1 MIGNTISHYRI
12 IEKLGA
18 GGMGVVY
25 KAEDTKL
32 NRAVALKFLPAEL
45 SKDKQALERFR
56 REAQAASALN
66 HPHICTIYDID
77 KAEGQQFIAMEL
89 LDGKTLKER
98 IRGKPLSTHDI
109 LDLAIEIADGLDA
122 AHSRGI
128 IHRDIK
134 PANIFET
141 DRGHA
146 KILDFGLAK
155 LLRERSKGADFSSAA
170 TTEELLT
177 SPGAAVG
184 TAAYMSPEQALGRE
198 LDVRTD
204 LFSFG
209 VVLYEMATGVLPF
222 RGASSAATIDSI
234 LHKAPTA
241 PVRINPDLPAEL
253 ERIINKAL
261 EKDRELRFQSASE
274 MRSDLKRLKRE
285 SDSGRTAATAAE
297 VRRAGSSRRWLLYAA
312 LAAILVA
319 IVGTSAYLYL
329 GHGGEAIDSI
339 AVMPFVNVG
348 GDPNT
353 EYLSDGIS
361 ESLINSL
368 TPLPNLR
375 VVPRNTTFRYK
386 GKEVDAQKVGK
397 DLNVRSILLGRVI
410 QRGDN
415 LNVQTEL
422 VDVLKVSQLWG
433 AQYNRKLADILT
445 VQEEITTEISDK
457 LRLRLMGADQKL
469 VTKRYT
475 ENTEA
480 YQLYLKGL
488 YFWNQRT
495 EEGAK
500 KGIQYFNQAIEDDP
514 GFALA
519 HVGLADCYN
528 MLGDFSYLAP
538 RDAFPQAKAAAKKA
552 LELDENLA
560 GAHNSLALIAGH
572 YDWNWQEAEKEFKR
586 AIALNPN
593 YATAHSWY
601 GVYLDVMGRFEESL
615 LEHNR
620 ARKLEPVSVTINT
633 LIGNH
638 YYLARQYE
646 QAAKQLN
653 TTLEMDP
660 NFAFAH
666 WCLGLI
672 YLEKP
677 TLGNAVAEFQR
688 TVALQRGSPV
698 YITFLG
704 VAYARVG
711 KRSEA
716 SKILGDLQELSKR
729 RYVSPVWRKLI
740 LAYMGIRKDEFLEAL
755 EKGYEDRFEDMDGLK
770 VEPIWDPF
778 RSDPRFQALLRRM
791 NFPEK

>member
-1 MIGNTISHYRI
+1 H
-12 IEKLGA
+12 
-18 GGMGVVY
+18 
-25 KAEDTKL
+25 
-32 NRAVALKFLPAEL
+32 
-45 SKDKQALERFR
+45 
-56 REAQAASALN
+56 
-66 HPHICTIYDID
+66 
-77 KAEGQQFIAMEL
+77 
-89 LDGKTLKER
+89 
-98 IRGKPLSTHDI
+98 
-109 LDLAIEIADGLDA
+109 
-122 AHSRGI
+122 
-128 IHRDIK
+128 
-134 PANIFET
+134 
-141 DRGHA
+141 
-146 KILDFGLAK
+146 
-155 LLRERSKGADFSSAA
+155 SSAA

-198 LDVRTD
+198 LDARTD

-209 VVLYEMATGVLPF
+209 IVLYEMATGVLPF
-222 RGASSAATIDSI
+222 HGTNSAATIDSI
-234 LHKAPTA
+234 LHKVPTA

-274 MRSDLKRLKRE
+274 MRADLKRLKRE
-285 SDSGRTAATAAE
+285 SDSGRTPAMAAE
-297 VRRAGSSRRWLLYAA
+297 VRRAGPSRRWLLYAA
-312 LAAILVA
+312 LVAILVA
-319 IVGTSAYLYL
+319 IVATSAYLYL
-329 GHGGEAIDSI
+329 GRGGEAIDSI

-348 GDPNT
+348 SDPNT

-368 TPLPNLR
+368 AQLRNLR

-415 LNVQTEL
+415 LNVETEL

-457 LRLRLMGADQKL
+457 LRLRLTGADQKL
-469 VTKRYT
+469 LTKRYT

-480 YQLYLKGL
+480 YQLYLKGR

-495 EEGAK
+495 EEGLK
-500 KGIQYFNQAIEDDP
+500 RGVQYFNQVIEKDP

-519 HVGLADCYN
+519 HIGQADCYAG
-528 MLGDFSYLAP
+528 LSDFSYLAP
-538 RDAFPQAKAAAKKA
+538 REAYPQTKAAAKKA
-552 LELDENLA
+552 LQLDENLA
-560 GAHNSLALIAGH
+560 GAHNSLALVASQ
-572 YDWNWQEAEKEFKR
+572 YDWNWQEAAKEFKR

-593 YATAHSWY
+593 YATVHSWY
-601 GVYLDVMGRFEESL
+601 GVHLDMMGRFEESL

-620 ARKLEPVSVTINT
+620 ARELEPVSMIINT
-633 LIGNH
+633 LMGNH

-646 QAAKQLN
+646 QAAKQLT

-666 WCLGLI
+666 CVLGQV
-672 YLEKP
+672 YWQKP
-677 TLGNAVAEFQR
+677 SLGDAVAEFQR
-688 TVALQRGSPV
+688 AVSLERGSPQYV
-698 YITFLG
+698 ALLG
-704 VAYARVG
+704 VVYATLD

-716 SKILGDLQELSKR
+716 SKILDDLQELSKR
-729 RYVSPVWRKLI
+729 RYVSPVWRELI
-740 LAYMGIRKDEFLEAL
+740 LAYMGRSKDKVFEAL
-755 EKGYEDRFEDMDGLK
+755 DRGYEDRYEYMSSLK

-778 RSDPRFQALLRRM
+778 RADPRFKALLRRM